1 MPTTPTADGT
11 LDGVTSLDRPLPD
24 TWFTRDLPVLRA
36 IARLV
41 DSSEHGSSP
50 YLLGAVV
57 PASGLPKAEVIA
69 AAKALVAAGYVEAL
83 TNHAGDIVRL
93 TAISAE
99 ARRLA
104 GLWPTPQGE
113 WDRLLEQLTARAA
126 NAPTDVERSRWQAFA
141 EAAGA
146 VGPDDGALLMSALIG
161 GYVPRSRS

>member
-1 MPTTPTADGT
+1 
-11 LDGVTSLDRPLPD
+11 VTSPLPD

-41 DSSEHGSSP
+41 DAPEHGGSP

-57 PASGLPKAEVIA
+57 PASGLPKADVVV
-69 AAKALVAAGYVEAL
+69 AAKALATAGYIEPL
-83 TNHAGDIVRL
+83 TNHAGDIVRI

-113 WDRLLEQLTARAA
+113 WDRLLEQLAARAER
-126 NAPTDVERSRWQAFA
+126 APTEVERARWRAFS
-141 EAAGA
+141 EAAVA
-146 VGPDDGALLMSALIG
+146 VGDHDGALLMSALVG
-161 GYVPRSRS
+161 GYVPRR

>member
-1 MPTTPTADGT
+1 
-11 LDGVTSLDRPLPD
+11 VTSLDRPLPD
-24 TWFTRDLPVLRA
+24 VWFTRDLPVLRA

-57 PASGLPKAEVIA
+57 PASGLPKQEVIA
-69 AAKALVAAGYVEAL
+69 AAKALVSAGYVEAL

-93 TAISAE
+93 TAISPE

-113 WDRLLEQLTARAA
+113 WDRLLEQLGARAR
-126 NAPTDVERSRWQAFA
+126 NAATDVERSRWQAFA
-141 EAAGA
+141 EAATA

-161 GYVPRSRS
+161 GYVPRGR